1 MKMVSS
7 SRAQQA
13 MMAMMMSFFSNRC
26 IRMHRIHLG
35 GACPLTSLTVEF
47 EWLRWDSRLPWT
59 VPPASVPW
67 YSGTEEY
74 MIFLTPQNFVSDTI
88 VNAYYI
94 SGWISSVSLELNLNT
109 ARFMVMS
116 RKWPRATIFLWFQFS
131 FACTWY
137 VTICSNL
144 SRASHIIHT
153 SP

>member
-1 MKMVSS
+1 MEMVSS

-67 YSGTEEY
+67 YRGIEEY
-74 MIFLTPQNFVSDTI
+74 SGFTWMIPPVLWGSEIELYNMGALRW
-88 VNAYYI
+88 N
-94 SGWISSVSLELNLNT
+94 SGL
-109 ARFMVMS
+109 
-116 RKWPRATIFLWFQFS
+116 P
-131 FACTWY
+131 
-137 VTICSNL
+137 
-144 SRASHIIHT
+144 
-153 SP
+153 